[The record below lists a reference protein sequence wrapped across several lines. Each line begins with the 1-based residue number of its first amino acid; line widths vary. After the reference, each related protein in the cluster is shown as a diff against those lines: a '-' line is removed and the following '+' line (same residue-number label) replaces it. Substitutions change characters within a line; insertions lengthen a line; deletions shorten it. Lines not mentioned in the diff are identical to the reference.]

1 MEKPNQSRPF
11 PEGLYF
17 CFWRNLSDWD
27 PDNWGIVIQHD
38 LLDSYKWVQPLL
50 YPERVNSYL
59 HWELYFNWYKDFNSL
74 KMSTD
79 VSCICSQ
86 NTGKQRGIYL
96 HLQSIRNSPKTGE
109 NTVYI
114 QGIQGIITMLAGRT
128 QLFLILLFFSLT
140 LLLYLLL
147 VFYSLY
153 SFVSL
158 HLT

>member
-11 PEGLYF
+11 PEGLDF
-17 CFWRNLSDWD
+17 CFWRNLSDWA
-27 PDNWGIVIQHD
+27 PDNWGTVIQHE

-59 HWELYFNWYKDFNSL
+59 HWELYFNWYKDFNRL

-79 VSCICSQ
+79 VSGICSQ

-96 HLQSIRNSPKTGE
+96 HLQSVRNSPKIGE

-114 QGIQGIITMLAGRT
+114 QGIQGITTMLAGRT

-153 SFVSL
+153 SFVYL